1 MKYHEH
7 VTQRVKGLFGTTLTL
22 VTQNVSMSVF
32 QE

>member
-7 VTQRVKGLFGTTLTL
+7 VKQRVKGLFGNAFKL
-22 VTQNVSMSVF
+22 VTQNVSISVF